1 MSRHTLPAAHGGVF
15 GTSPWLRAPWLLL
28 RRPSVF
34 LAIVGACA
42 VLSIAAASGVLF
54 VSTLGTASLQAQAA
68 GDCREASLPTATADV
83 DTSQLAR
90 TRTGGQQAIQRAG
103 LPAPY
108 VSEIGEARIQA
119 SQVHMFSLAGALD
132 HVEKLTP
139 SAGAGAWIPNT
150 FADKLHVR
158 PGDTLTTT
166 SGQPLRIAGIYR
178 DLAPSPF
185 QVAHL
190 PPFFCTWQAQF
201 VPTAASDQ
209 VIAATPP
216 RYRQAPMLFVDEAT
230 EARAVDGTVT
240 VSWYA
245 PLSPKTTSLQRYD
258 EALQQMGQAAG
269 VIGSEYAV
277 NVDVDKKL
285 PTKLDIAKRAQ
296 SGVSGSVI
304 PIDIAGVVVALLL
317 VAGAGGFWATHRARE
332 VRLLVARGVG
342 TAALGSKAVLETLP
356 PALLG
361 LAGGYFAALAL
372 VRKVGPSEVLE
383 PGGPVEGL
391 LLALAVL
398 AVGSL
403 LIGLVGGI
411 SGRDRVLGAPT
422 GWIRAVPW
430 ELALLGIAVWMGLL
444 IRAGGG
450 ITIDHTIVKVSPLAF
465 VFPLIGATAVLLL
478 VGRVIAWL
486 LPRAAELARR
496 RGIAGYFALRRIIGS
511 RAVVVGLII
520 GTALPCCLLTYGS
533 TVTKGIADEVTT
545 KYQTNLGADH
555 VLLVFGVK
563 DQIPDPRGRGTF
575 VAIYE
580 AEPRLADGEPAYVL
594 GVDPKTFRE
603 FAFLDSTEKSQ
614 VAQLHDGNAGRI
626 PAILVNAPNHA
637 DSSAVSIRS
646 TTLPLDVVAR
656 DDVFPGLRN
665 GYRPMVVVNIR
676 ALSHV
681 DTNAD
686 RQNQFWTD
694 NANLTSGYALLN
706 RDGFSVLTEISS
718 DVVIGTTGLLP
729 VTWVFGYLRALA
741 VLIGV
746 VAVAGLVFALASRT
760 RRRTVSYVLSRRMGM
775 SKVTH
780 VRSLVLELALVVGF
794 GWLAGSSMGA
804 ASFGTI
810 YRALDVYPALPPP
823 MSFVL
828 PAATIA
834 LTAVV
839 TAAVVLLAS
848 IATHTLAERANPAD
862 ILRLE

>member
-1 MSRHTLPAAHGGVF
+1 MPAARGGVF
-15 GTSPWLRAPWLLL
+15 GTSPWLRAPVLLL
-28 RRPSVF
+28 RQPSVF

-68 GDCREASLPTATADV
+68 DDCREASLPTAVADV
-83 DTSQLAR
+83 DTPQLAR
-90 TRTGGQQAIQRAG
+90 ARAGGQRQVQAAG
-103 LPAPY
+103 LPRPY
-108 VSEIGEARIQA
+108 VSEIGEARIQD
-119 SQVHMFSLAGALD
+119 SQVHIFSLAGSLD

-139 SAGAGAWIPNT
+139 SAGVGAWIPNT
-150 FADKLHVR
+150 FADKLRLR
-158 PGDTLTTT
+158 PGDTIRTT
-166 SGQPLRIAGIYR
+166 SGQPLRIGGIYR

-190 PPFFCTWQAQF
+190 PPFFCSWQAQF
-201 VPTAASDQ
+201 VPTAAADT

-216 RYRQAPMLFVDEAT
+216 RYRQAPMIFVDEAT
-230 EARAVDGTVT
+230 EARVADGTVT

-245 PLSPKTTSLQRYD
+245 PLSPKSTSLHRYHQGLD
-258 EALQQMGQAAG
+258 QMAAAASAISDTYALDAT
-269 VIGSEYAV
+269 
-277 NVDVDKKL
+277 VDKKL
-285 PTKLDIAKRAQ
+285 PTKLDIAERAQ

-317 VAGAGGFWATHRARE
+317 VAGAGGFWATHRSRE

-372 VRKVGPSEVLE
+372 VRKVGPSQVLE
-383 PGGPVEGL
+383 PGGPIEGMV
-391 LLALAVL
+391 LALLVL
-398 AVGSL
+398 AAGLL
-403 LIGLVGGI
+403 LIGLVGGV

-422 GWIRAVPW
+422 GWLRVVPW

-478 VGRVIAWL
+478 VGRIVAWL
-486 LPRAAELARR
+486 LPRADALARK

-545 KYQTNLGADH
+545 KYETNLGAEH
-555 VLLVFGVK
+555 ALLVFGVRNSV
-563 DQIPDPRGRGTF
+563 PDPHGRGTF
-575 VAIYE
+575 VAIFE

-594 GVDPKTFRE
+594 GVDPKTFNE
-603 FAFLDSTEKSQ
+603 FAFVDAAQRSQ
-614 VAQLHDGNAGRI
+614 VAKLHTGTGGQI
-626 PAILVNAPNHA
+626 PAIIVNAPKNA
-637 DSSAVSIRS
+637 NASAVSIRS

-656 DDVFPGLRN
+656 DAVFPGLRN
-665 GYRPMVVVNIR
+665 GYRPMVVVNVR
-676 ALSHV
+676 ALTHV
-681 DTNAD
+681 DPDAD

-694 NANLTSGYALLN
+694 DENLTSGYALLTREN
-706 RDGFSVLTEISS
+706 FSVLTEITS

-775 SKVTH
+775 SKGTH

-794 GWLAGSSMGA
+794 GWLAGSGMGA

-828 PAATIA
+828 PAATLA

-848 IATHTLAERANPAD
+848 IATHALAERAKPAD